1 MSSDLKTKPETKKQE
16 TRVEKAK
23 NKSRK
28 IEPVKDTGN
37 PEVKRSRSK
46 TTGSKSRTTTNK
58 TTLQELKA
66 ENAFLRASIEKEKSE
81 RKKIEETTLRQAQE
95 LTLLER
101 VRATIAS
108 KLELP
113 ALLRSVVES
122 VVEVYGYTHVSVY
135 LVEGE
140 ALHLQYQA
148 GYKKVIERIS
158 LNEGISGRVA
168 RTGQPVLIRDVKK
181 DPEFIKTGDE
191 LSSEITVPLLDDD
204 HVIGT
209 LSVESKKE
217 LTEADLNILIALSV
231 DVGVAIGRAQLYED
245 VQRRNRTLSAVQ
257 ESTLAIM
264 GQLGLP
270 DAIQAILAQAAQLI
284 NTEHGYLY
292 LVQPNGML
300 QMMTGMGI
308 YPKYIGMT
316 LEKGEGLAGKVWKFA
331 DPLISNDYIHWEGR
345 SSKFDG
351 MPFHAVIGVP
361 LVRNSEV
368 TGVLGLAHLNPGNT
382 FTKDDVELLARL
394 AQLASIAIE
403 NAALYTQVHQELAER
418 KQADERLRAS
428 EERLAAVMEG
438 SQLGYSDWNI
448 QTGKITR
455 NERWANMLGYSL
467 QDIESTFIQW
477 NDLLHPD
484 DKAKAVKS
492 LQDHLEGKTPIHR
505 DEYRLRTKDGSYRW
519 ILDQGRIIE
528 YDAHG
533 RPLRMTATHT
543 DITERKQAE
552 QALSESEEKYRNLVE
567 HTPAVVYLD
576 HADLEGTNFYISPQV
591 EHLFGYPISAFAE
604 NPTIW
609 HDMIHPDD
617 YEHATASIVN
627 TLKNGQTIEEY
638 RVISKDG
645 KELWVR
651 DTSVLIRDEFNQSK
665 YIQGFLEDITERKR
679 AEEAFRKSEQ
689 RLQAFFNQ
697 SLDGFFFCDFGEPVE
712 WKHARNKDEM
722 LEYIISTKQ
731 FTDVNDAMLKQYGIK
746 REGFLRLTTKDIFA
760 HDPQQGWNL
769 RRELFDKGHLHL
781 ETYERTV
788 DGTPVWFEGDYVC
801 LYDAQERIT
810 GFFGIQRDITD
821 RKQADTA
828 LRESEK
834 HLEEAQ
840 RIAHLGS
847 WTWTAAT
854 DTPFWS
860 RELCAILEVEPDQP
874 VTSLAEQDK
883 LFTADSMAKMRA
895 AIKKTMDTGEP
906 YEIELEG
913 TRRDGT
919 QRWLL
924 ARGERWYNEQWEVIG
939 LRGTALEITE
949 RKQTENELQR
959 HIQNTLTIYELSQN
973 IHTSLDLDLVYQETH
988 KAIQKLMPCD
998 AFLIALLDNNKQLI
1012 DDVYLWDQGKRWPRD
1027 QHPIG
1032 EGLTNYIL
1040 STGRPL
1046 FVNEWTDEH
1055 TQLTNTLQ
1063 FGDIEQDTHSVL
1075 AVPLFAMDGSCFGV
1089 MTAQAYP
1096 THAYTS
1102 EHEQLI
1108 ITLAN
1113 QVSKAIENA
1122 NLFAE
1127 VQQELTERKRTE
1139 QALRESEGRYRTLFS
1154 GMLDGVYR
1162 STHDGKFVD
1171 VNPAMVK
1178 MFGYSSREEM
1188 LSIEIKKDLYFS
1200 PEERN
1205 SLFLDTGQEKVD
1217 EFRMKRKDGSEI
1229 WVEDHGHYVHDEQGN
1244 VIYHEGILRDI
1255 TERKK
1260 AEDALKR
1267 SEAFTKSIVENEPEC
1282 VKIVG
1287 AGGILQYMNPAGL
1300 SMIEADSL
1308 EPLVGKSVY
1317 PIIAPKDRKAFIEL
1331 TEKVL
1336 KGEQGTLRFEVVGLK
1351 GTRRWLDTHAVPL
1364 YDEHG
1369 KVTALMGLTRDI
1381 TERMRAAEAVRE
1393 AEEKYRSIFEN
1404 SAEGI
1409 YQSSP
1414 DGRFFTVNPAFA
1426 SMMGYSS
1433 PQEMMLAITDIEQQL
1448 YSDIYRRKD
1457 FVRQLEEQGSITGFE
1472 YQIRRKDG
1480 KLIWVSENARLVRN
1494 TDGSVSYYEGFLED
1508 ISARKQNEQRI
1519 DNQLKQLNALHAID
1533 NAINSNFDLRTTLDV
1548 VLREVIAQLR
1558 ADATSVLLF
1567 NKETH
1572 TLDYTAGRGFI
1583 SKATQHT
1590 KLSIGE
1596 GYAGRVILDRK
1607 MVHIPDLT
1615 NTENNRLTNALN
1627 TAGEN
1632 FVAYVGSPLVAKGQ
1646 VVGVLEIFQR
1656 APLAPNPDWFDFLT
1670 MIADQAAIAIDNAQL
1685 FENLQRS
1692 NFDLTLAYDATI
1704 EGWSRALDL
1713 RDRETEGHT
1722 QRVTNLTVKL
1732 ARQMGIPDTDILHI
1746 RRGALLHDIGKM
1758 GIPDSILHKPDQL
1771 TPEEWEIMR
1780 QHTKYAYQMLTP
1792 IKYLKPALD
1801 IPRHHHE
1808 KWDGTG
1814 YPEGVKGEQIPIAAR
1829 IFAVV
1834 DVWDALTSDRSYRD
1848 AWSREKVIEYIRSES
1863 GKHFDP
1869 RVVETFLSFILN
1881 EPL

>member
-1 MSSDLKTKPETKKQE
+1 MPSNLKTRPKHKDQGI
-16 TRVEKAK
+16 RVDKAK
-23 NKSRK
+23 NKSK
-28 IEPVKDTGN
+28 N
-37 PEVKRSRSK
+37 LSK
-46 TTGSKSRTTTNK
+46 NAGVSKEIKSSTSKHGSKSRSVADH
-58 TTLQELKA
+58 LDLRA
-66 ENAFLRASIEKEKSE
+66 ENALLRASIEREIQE
-81 RKKIEETTLRQAQE
+81 RKKMEETAQRQAQE
-95 LTLLER
+95 LTLLEK

-108 KLELP
+108 ELELP
-113 ALLRSVVES
+113 SLLRSVVES
-122 VVEVYGYTHVSVY
+122 IVEVYGYTHVSVY
-135 LVEGE
+135 LLVGE
-140 ALHLQYQA
+140 NLHLQHQV
-148 GYKKVIERIS
+148 GYKKIIEWIS
-158 LNEGISGRVA
+158 IHKGISGRVA
-168 RTGQPVLIRDVKK
+168 RSGQPVLIEDVKK
-181 DPEFIKTGDE
+181 DPDFLRTGEGIK
-191 LSSEITVPLLDDD
+191 SEITVPLLDND

-209 LSVESKKE
+209 LSVESKHK
-217 LTEADLNILIALSV
+217 LTEADLNILLALSV

-245 VQRRNRTLSAVQ
+245 LQKRNRTLTALQ
-257 ESTLAIM
+257 ESSLAIM

-284 NTEHGYLY
+284 NTEHGYIY
-292 LVQPNGML
+292 LVQPNGTL

-308 YPKYIGMT
+308 YPKYIGIT
-316 LEKGEGLAGKVWKFA
+316 LEPGEGLAGKVWKYA
-331 DPLISNDYIHWEGR
+331 NPLIANDYINWEGR

-361 LVRNSEV
+361 LLRNSEV
-368 TGVLGLAHLNPGNT
+368 TGVLGLAHLNPGRA
-382 FTKDDVELLARL
+382 FTEADVELLSRL

-403 NAALYTQVHQELAER
+403 NAALYTQVHLELAER

-448 QTGKITR
+448 QTGKIMR

-467 QDIESTFIQW
+467 QELENTFTQW

-484 DKAKAVKS
+484 DKEHAVQS
-492 LQDHLEGKTPIHR
+492 LQDHLEGKTSIHR

-528 YDAHG
+528 YDSQG

-567 HTPAVVYLD
+567 HTPAAVYLD
-576 HADLEGTNFYISPQV
+576 YADEKGTNFYISPQV
-591 EHLFGYPISAFAE
+591 EKMLGYPPEAFAKS
-604 NPTIW
+604 PSIW
-609 HDMIHPDD
+609 HNMIHPDD
-617 YEHATASIVN
+617 YERATSSIASTIKHG
-627 TLKNGQTIEEY
+627 KNIEEY
-638 RVISKDG
+638 RVFTIDG
-645 KELWVR
+645 REVWLR
-651 DTSVLIRDEFNQSK
+651 DTSVLLHDEQGQPS
-665 YIQGFLEDITERKR
+665 YIQGFLEDITERKH

-712 WKHARNKDEM
+712 WKHAKNRDEM
-722 LEYIISTKQ
+722 LEYIISSKH
-731 FTDVNDAMLKQYGIK
+731 FTDVNDAMLKQYGVE
-746 REGFLRLTTKDIFA
+746 REKFLQLTTKDVFA
-760 HDPQQGWNL
+760 HDLEQGWNL

-781 ETYERTV
+781 ETHERTM

-801 LYDAQERIT
+801 LYDPQERIT
-810 GFFGIQRDITD
+810 GFFGIQRDVTD
-821 RKQADTA
+821 RKKAETA

-840 RIAHLGS
+840 RIARLGS
-847 WTWTAAT
+847 WTWIAAT

-860 RELCAILEVEPDQP
+860 RELCAILEIDPDQP
-874 VTSLAEQDK
+874 VPSVAEQGK
-883 LFTADSMAKMRA
+883 LYSADSMERMKA
-895 AIKKTMDTGEP
+895 AIAKTMETGEP

-913 TRRDGT
+913 TRKDGT
-919 QRWLL
+919 KRWLL
-924 ARGERWYNEQWEVIG
+924 ARGERWYNDKCEVIG

-949 RKQTENELQR
+949 RKQAESELKR
-959 HIQNTLTIYELSQN
+959 HIQNTLTMYELSQN

-988 KAIQKLMPCD
+988 KAVQKLMPCD
-998 AFLIALLDNNKQLI
+998 AFLIALLDKKQQLI
-1012 DDVYLWDQGKRWPRD
+1012 DDVYLWDHGKRWPRD

-1032 EGLTNYIL
+1032 EGLTNYII
-1040 STGRPL
+1040 STGKPL
-1046 FVNEWTDEH
+1046 LVNEWTDEH
-1055 TQLTNTLQ
+1055 TRLTNTLQ
-1063 FGDIEQDTHSVL
+1063 FGDIEQDTLSVL

-1089 MTAQAYP
+1089 VTTQAYP
-1096 THAYTS
+1096 AHAYTS
-1102 EHEQLI
+1102 EHEQLL
-1108 ITLAN
+1108 ITLTN
-1113 QVSKAIENA
+1113 QISKAIENA
-1122 NLFAE
+1122 NLFKE
-1127 VQQELTERKRTE
+1127 IQQELVERMRTE
-1139 QALRESEGRYRTLFS
+1139 QALRESETRYRTLFS

-1178 MFGYSSREEM
+1178 LFGYSSREEM
-1188 LSIEIKKDLYFS
+1188 LSIDIKKDLYFS

-1229 WVEDHGHYVHDEQGN
+1229 WVEDHGRYVHDEHGN

-1255 TERKK
+1255 TERKM

-1267 SEAFTKSIVENEPEC
+1267 SEAFTKSIIENEPEC

-1287 AGGILQYMNPAGL
+1287 VGGILQYMNPAGL
-1300 SMIEADSL
+1300 AMIEADNL

-1317 PIIAPKDRKAFIEL
+1317 PIIASKDRKAFIEL

-1336 KGEQGTLRFEVVGLK
+1336 KGEQGTLRFEIVGLK

-1369 KVTALMGLTRDI
+1369 KVTALLGLTRDI

-1433 PQEMMLAITDIEQQL
+1433 PQEMMLAITDIAQQL
-1448 YSDIYRRKD
+1448 YGDTYRRQD
-1457 FVRQLEEQGSITGFE
+1457 FIRQLEEQGSIAGFE

-1480 KLIWVSENARLVRN
+1480 RLIWVSENARLVRN
-1494 TDGSVSYYEGFLED
+1494 TDGSVLYYEGFLED

-1519 DNQLKQLNALHAID
+1519 DNQLRQLNALHAID

-1548 VLREVIAQLR
+1548 ILREVIAQLR

-1656 APLAPNPDWFDFLT
+1656 SPLAPDPDWFDFLT

-1732 ARQMGIPDTDILHI
+1732 ARQMGIPDSDILHI

-1814 YPEGVKGEQIPIAAR
+1814 YPEGLKGEQIPIAAR